1 MNELELIGQ
10 IYVWLGIDLLK
21 KFGKIRFRKVLQL
34 FQCVLF
40 PAFLH
45 ICALILLL
53 IIIQD
58 RIKRINYSFFLDTL
72 LILLPCVMWWSV
84 YNHRSAIRF
93 LVEFILQIKE
103 KHTQLK
109 YFSKLFIISAT
120 TYWSALMI
128 SPVVS
133 RVVKH
138 SLFYSNQNTSFANTT
153 NSSCMNISCHWKNIT
168 KEFVLQQQQRLM
180 PFLFFILYFS
190 ICNNVIKILDYNAK
204 TLVKLNENYDSRIIR
219 TFFKNYLE
227 ILKFAEKLAESFSLP
242 LLWFV
247 WHAMCIMSYVFLDI
261 LSFKDE
267 TYFQIIDI
275 FFETISSFGYIA
287 VLSFTADEIP
297 MRVNYFKEILYNLKT
312 EKVFKSNLD
321 LIDII
326 DIVLNRETVSM
337 TVFKMI
343 HFDRSFFLKSVAA
356 VVAHSVIYYQMIEMK

>member
-1 MNELELIGQ
+1 MNELELIRQ

-21 KFGKIRFRKVLQL
+21 KSAKIRCRKALQL

-40 PAFLH
+40 PVFLH
-45 ICALILLL
+45 ICALFLLL

-58 RIKRINYSFFLDTL
+58 RIKRINYALFLDIL
-72 LILLPCVMWWSV
+72 LVLLPCFMWWSV
-84 YNHRSAIRF
+84 FNHRSAIRF
-93 LVEFILQIKE
+93 LMEFILQVRE

-109 YFSKLFIISAT
+109 HFSKLFVISAT
-120 TYWSALMI
+120 TYLFALMI
-128 SPVVS
+128 SPVLS

-138 SLFYSNQNTSFANTT
+138 SLFNSNENTNFANST

-168 KEFVLQQQQRLM
+168 KEFLLQQHQRLM

-190 ICNNVIKILDYNAK
+190 ICHNVIKVFDYHTK
-204 TLVKLNENYDSRIIR
+204 TLVKLNDNCDIQTMR

-227 ILKFAEKLAESFSLP
+227 TLKYVEKLAKSFSLP

-247 WHAMCIMSYVFLDI
+247 WHAMGIMSLVFLDI
-261 LSFKDE
+261 LSFKDG

-275 FFETISSFGYIA
+275 FFETMSSVGYIV
-287 VLSFTADEIP
+287 VLSFIADEIP
-297 MRVNYFKEILYNLKT
+297 MRINSFKEILCNLKT
-312 EKVFKSNLD
+312 EKVFENNLD
-321 LIDII
+321 SIDII
-326 DIVLNRETVSM
+326 DIVLNKETVSI
-337 TVFKMI
+337 TIFKMI